1 VLTAWALAGV
11 AGPQIAS
18 FILETTG
25 SYTQALYIMNGAL
38 VVGLLTVL
46 VLNRQ
51 ITTLQGES
59 DAQVGSP
66 SATVDD

>member
-1 VLTAWALAGV
+1 
-11 AGPQIAS
+11 
-18 FILETTG
+18 
-25 SYTQALYIMNGAL
+25 MNGAL